1 MNSIDRSSIANTQGI
16 KNRKMVF
23 YMVVLFLFAICLYV
37 PEISAQLTIR
47 YRIQIKA
54 LDRVKID
61 SLKLLC
67 KSEAEQLNMAVYILD
82 QDNYYKMAV
91 GNFSSFRQASEKLE
105 FVSSFYHDA
114 WIIPAYNELII
125 FSVDPPQNIENLPE
139 KQQETEQLVSEE
151 IEPPVMDQSESP
163 EPFIEELLPVDIPED
178 INGPDADTSNL
189 ERPEPINVPELP
201 DRKKIFWK
209 LYGSGAYIDL
219 HSSDQE
225 NRYCTYYGYGAGA
238 GVFYAFTQNLA
249 LDLSAGYSTGNAVA
263 LNEKHNL
270 TGKASV
276 FIVNPSLVVASG
288 FYSKHGIYG
297 KVGAA
302 YFNYDYAYKLE
313 LKPGFS
319 GGPASVETELLQRAA
334 TYGLNLAVG
343 FRVFRNFD
351 ASFHTWFDQNSRYF
365 YQLNLGIV
373 F

>member
-1 MNSIDRSSIANTQGI
+1 
-16 KNRKMVF
+16 
-23 YMVVLFLFAICLYV
+23 
-37 PEISAQLTIR
+37 
-47 YRIQIKA
+47 
-54 LDRVKID
+54 
-61 SLKLLC
+61 
-67 KSEAEQLNMAVYILD
+67 
-82 QDNYYKMAV
+82 
-91 GNFSSFRQASEKLE
+91 
-105 FVSSFYHDA
+105 
-114 WIIPAYNELII
+114 
-125 FSVDPPQNIENLPE
+125 
-139 KQQETEQLVSEE
+139 
-151 IEPPVMDQSESP
+151 
-163 EPFIEELLPVDIPED
+163 
-178 INGPDADTSNL
+178 
-189 ERPEPINVPELP
+189 
-201 DRKKIFWK
+201 
-209 LYGSGAYIDL
+209 
-219 HSSDQE
+219 
-225 NRYCTYYGYGAGA
+225 
-238 GVFYAFTQNLA
+238 
-249 LDLSAGYSTGNAVA
+249 LSAGYSIGNAVA